1 MEEMPERSFVSAP
14 RWGLIAVVAVL
25 CCAVAFGGFYL
36 VREHRQAQDLAA
48 NNLKLAAALSQ
59 VQSQLAAV
67 SDKLS
72 AMSAPPPQPVVSAR
86 PSAMPAA
93 STHAKAKRRMTVRRA
108 ADDPRWNKVQA
119 DLAEQQKQLAS
130 TREDLAKTRSDLEGN
145 LHSTRDELN
154 GSIAKTNDNVART
167 HEELV
172 ALQKRGERSY
182 YEFTLD
188 KSKKFDRVGPI
199 SVSLRKV
206 NFKGKRYNMVM
217 MVDDFQLEKKNVNL
231 YEPVW
236 ITLSDRPQPVEL
248 VVNSIHKDQIK
259 GYISEPKYKKSE
271 LAASTANA
279 PADKPAEKGTPQ

>member
-1 MEEMPERSFVSAP
+1 MEEMPERSFSTTP

-48 NNLKLAAALSQ
+48 NNLKLTAALGQ

-67 SDKLS
+67 SDKLN
-72 AMSAPPPQPVVSAR
+72 ALNAAPPQPVPVAR
-86 PSAMPAA
+86 PSAMPER
-93 STHAKAKRRMTVRRA
+93 TRAKAKRRMTARRA
-108 ADDPRWNKVQA
+108 SEDPRWKQVRS

-145 LHSTRDELN
+145 LNSTRDELN
-154 GSIAKTNDNVART
+154 GSIAHTNDQVART
-167 HEELV
+167 HDELV
-172 ALQKRGERSY
+172 SLQKRGERNY
-182 YEFTLD
+182 FEFTLD
-188 KSKKFDRVGPI
+188 KSKKFQRVGPI

-206 NFKGKRYNMVM
+206 NFKRKHYNMIM
-217 MVDDFQLEKKNVNL
+217 MVDDFQLNKNNVNL

-236 ITLSDRPQPVEL
+236 ITLSDRPQPLEL
-248 VVNSIHKDQIK
+248 VVNSIHKDQIQ

-271 LAASTANA
+271 LAANTANP
-279 PADKPAEKGTPQ
+279 PADKPAEKSTPQ

>member
-1 MEEMPERSFVSAP
+1 MEEMPERSFLTAS
-14 RWGLIAVVAVL
+14 RWGLIVVVAVL
-25 CCAVAFGGFYL
+25 CCAVGFGGFYL
-36 VREHRQAQDLAA
+36 VREHKQAQDLAA
-48 NNLKLAAALSQ
+48 NNLKLATALSL

-72 AMSAPPPQPVVSAR
+72 ALNAPPAQTAASAR
-86 PSAMPAA
+86 PSAMPAR
-93 STHAKAKRRMTVRRA
+93 THAKTKRRMTVRRA
-108 ADDPRWNKVQA
+108 SDDPRWKQVQG

-145 LHSTRDELN
+145 LNSARDELN
-154 GSIAKTNDNVART
+154 GSIAKTNDKVART

-172 ALQKRGERSY
+172 VLQKRGERNY

-188 KSKKFDRVGPI
+188 KAKKFQRVGPI

-206 NFKGKRYNMVM
+206 NFKRKHYNMVM
-217 MVDDFQLEKKNVNL
+217 MVDDFQLNKNNVNL

-236 ITLSDRPQPVEL
+236 ITLSDRPQPLEM
-248 VVNSIHKDQIK
+248 VVNSIHKDQIQ

-271 LAASTANA
+271 LAASAA
-279 PADKPAEKGTPQ
+279 PAPATKPQENGTPQ

>member
-1 MEEMPERSFVSAP
+1 MEEMPERSLSTAP

-48 NNLKLAAALSQ
+48 NNLKLTAALGQ

-72 AMSAPPPQPVVSAR
+72 AMNAAPPQPVPAAR
-86 PSAMPAA
+86 PSAMPER
-93 STHAKAKRRMTVRRA
+93 THAKAKRRMTARRA
-108 ADDPRWNKVQA
+108 SEDPRWKQVRS

-145 LHSTRDELN
+145 LNSTRDALN
-154 GSIAKTNDNVART
+154 GSIAHTNDQVART
-167 HEELV
+167 HDELV
-172 ALQKRGERSY
+172 SLQKRGERNY
-182 YEFTLD
+182 FEFTLD
-188 KSKKFDRVGPI
+188 KSKKFQRVGPI

-206 NFKGKRYNMVM
+206 NFKRKHYNMIM
-217 MVDDFQLEKKNVNL
+217 MVDDFQLNKNNVNL

-236 ITLSDRPQPVEL
+236 ITLSDRPQPLEL
-248 VVNSIHKDQIK
+248 VVNSIHKDQIQ

-271 LAASTANA
+271 LASNTANP
-279 PADKPAEKGTPQ
+279 PADKPAEKSTPQ